1 MSSTLEICHHPHV
14 TVSMQ
19 VDESRPSRAG
29 SKWVSFRFTFH
40 RRNDP
45 IITVSDL
52 SRHEATYN
60 KGVLVPCNP
69 PKTRI
74 LMEQAIT
81 LGNLARLSTMDIQ
94 NAWTTSGENPCSLGI
109 MGYSTQPAWCRIEDI
124 SSSLTSWYSLKLS
137 SIPAHWCAWNWIP
150 RLSGRVAAHAGNLVV
165 PYTS

>member
-1 MSSTLEICHHPHV
+1 MSSTLEICHRPHV

-19 VDESRPSRAG
+19 VDESRPPRAG

-60 KGVLVPCNP
+60 KGVLVPYNP
-69 PKTRI
+69 PKTII
-74 LMEQAIT
+74 LMEQAIM
-81 LGNLARLSTMDIQ
+81 LGNFARLSTMDIQ
-94 NAWTTSGENPCSLGI
+94 NTWTTQAKTWVRLGSWVTLLNQHGRELKTSHQVSPVDIHWSWVAFPPTDAPETGSLG
-109 MGYSTQPAWCRIEDI
+109 
-124 SSSLTSWYSLKLS
+124 
-137 SIPAHWCAWNWIP
+137 
-150 RLSGRVAAHAGNLVV
+150 LSGQVTAHAGNLVV